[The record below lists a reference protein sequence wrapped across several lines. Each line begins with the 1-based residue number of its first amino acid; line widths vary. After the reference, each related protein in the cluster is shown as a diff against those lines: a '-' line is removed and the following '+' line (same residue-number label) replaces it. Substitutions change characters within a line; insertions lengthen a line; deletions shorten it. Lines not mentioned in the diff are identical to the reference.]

1 MKSLCHQ
8 LSPLPLFTGFTD
20 DELEQLQ
27 SALSLSIV
35 FLKPEEYL
43 LQADD
48 PAPTLDY
55 LLSGRAQVFL
65 TDYWGRRSIIN
76 NIQPG
81 DLLGGAAAFLSAPS
95 LPINA
100 VALTAC
106 TVLSIDPQ
114 PLRQPESEH
123 AELLNRLQHR
133 IGVIIAQT
141 NLSLCQ
147 KLSILSRRSTREKA
161 MAYFS
166 SEALRA
172 GSSTFQIPFSRDELA
187 DYLCVNCSAL
197 STELSK
203 LQREGYI
210 QFRRNR
216 FQLLRH
222 DF

>member
-1 MKSLCHQ
+1 MIPRPPWGIFARAGLRCSLQ
-8 LSPLPLFTGFTD
+8 ITGGAAPLSTTFSRG
-20 DELEQLQ
+20 
-27 SALSLSIV
+27 IC
-35 FLKPEEYL
+35 
-43 LQADD
+43 
-48 PAPTLDY
+48 
-55 LLSGRAQVFL
+55 
-65 TDYWGRRSIIN
+65 W
-76 NIQPG
+76 
-81 DLLGGAAAFLSAPS
+81 GGAAAFLSASS
-95 LPINA
+95 LPVNA

-114 PLRQPESEH
+114 PLRQPEAKC

-133 IGVIIAQT
+133 IGVVIAQT
-141 NLSLCQ
+141 NLSLIQ

-203 LQREGYI
+203 LQWEGYI
-210 QFRRNR
+210 QFRRNH